1 MKSPLSP
8 PLLSRRQ
15 LLAGSAALVAQP
27 AAFAQSAPGFRLV
40 DVSRQAGIS
49 VRHRTGASGKKYL
62 PETMGPGCAFLD
74 FDNDGWQDI
83 LLVNGGS
90 LDGSASGG
98 PGLTLLRNQRDGAFR
113 DVTRQ
118 AGLAVPLYAL
128 GVAVGDFDNDGFPD
142 IYVTCLGQS
151 RLFANQRNGTFR
163 DVTDIAGLGNRR
175 AFSTSAAWLDFDRD
189 GHLDLFVCN
198 YVSWSAERDVF
209 CSVDGRTK
217 AYCTP
222 EAYEGSTCWL
232 FRNRGDGSFEDV
244 TVSARLFDRSSKSLG
259 VAVFDHDNDG
269 WPDLLVAN
277 DTQPNKLYRNL
288 RNGRF
293 EEIGLQAGVAL
304 SEEGRAR
311 AGMGVDAA
319 DLDGSGRSALVITNF
334 ENEMVALYRKNA
346 DGLYVDRAL
355 EAGLGR
361 STRGSLGFGCFFLDA
376 DLDGQLDLL
385 IANGHIDE
393 SFGRMAG
400 RAPMAQ
406 PPQLF
411 LQRDGKFLDFSPDLG
426 GGFAAPKVAR
436 GAAYGDF
443 DNDGDL
449 DILLT
454 TNGGPAFLYRND
466 ITSGHRSL
474 RLTLRGT
481 ASNRDGIGALVSA
494 RVDGRTANRMVRSGS
509 SYLSQS
515 ELPVTFGLGRVERAE
530 IVTVSWPSGRR
541 EEFKNVGAGRYRIVE
556 GKGLEKLG

>member
-1 MKSPLSP
+1 
-8 PLLSRRQ
+8 
-15 LLAGSAALVAQP
+15 
-27 AAFAQSAPGFRLV
+27 
-40 DVSRQAGIS
+40 
-49 VRHRTGASGKKYL
+49 
-62 PETMGPGCAFLD
+62 
-74 FDNDGWQDI
+74 
-83 LLVNGGS
+83 
-90 LDGSASGG
+90 
-98 PGLTLLRNQRDGAFR
+98 
-113 DVTRQ
+113 
-118 AGLAVPLYAL
+118 
-128 GVAVGDFDNDGFPD
+128 
-142 IYVTCLGQS
+142 
-151 RLFANQRNGTFR
+151 
-163 DVTDIAGLGNRR
+163 
-175 AFSTSAAWLDFDRD
+175 
-189 GHLDLFVCN
+189 
-198 YVSWSAERDVF
+198 
-209 CSVDGRTK
+209 
-217 AYCTP
+217 
-222 EAYEGSTCWL
+222 
-232 FRNRGDGSFEDV
+232 
-244 TVSARLFDRSSKSLG
+244 
-259 VAVFDHDNDG
+259 
-269 WPDLLVAN
+269 
-277 DTQPNKLYRNL
+277 
-288 RNGRF
+288 
-293 EEIGLQAGVAL
+293 
-304 SEEGRAR
+304 
-311 AGMGVDAA
+311 MGVDAA
-319 DLDGSGRSALVITNF
+319 DLDGSGRSALAITNF

-411 LQRDGKFLDFSPDLG
+411 LQRDGKFLDFSRDLG
-426 GGFAAPKVAR
+426 DGFAAPKVAR

-494 RVDGRTANRMVRSGS
+494 RVDGRTANRTVRSGS

-541 EEFKNVGAGRYRIVE
+541 EEFKNVGAGQYRIVE